1 MVNSPYIIAEASQ
14 GYEGSL
20 DISKL
25 LVKGAAKGK
34 ADAIK
39 FQVVFAEDLAEP
51 GYQYYDLFKQLEMST
66 EAWKEIR
73 NEAKHLG
80 LDFVVDVFGRR
91 SLELARTLDVDG
103 FKLHSTT
110 FFDVDLA
117 EQVLAEHKTTYIS
130 IGGIEAEEVDAFV
143 EHHQLSER
151 DDVKILFGFQSEPT
165 PIDKNN
171 LARIAQLR
179 ERYSMDIGFMDHSEG
194 SSPDSL
200 GLSLVALG
208 CGVKLFEKHITL
220 DRELELEDYVS
231 GITPSEFLIYTD
243 TLKRLSLALGTSSL
257 ELTDEE
263 VAYRGR
269 ALKRVVASHSLEKGS
284 VIGKADYRLSRPVNP
299 GGCYL
304 PEDVIGKSL
313 NIDLKE
319 GDPIDK
325 EYLS

>member
-1 MVNSPYIIAEASQ
+1 MVDSLYIIAEASQ

-20 DISKL
+20 DVSKL
-25 LVKGAAKGK
+25 LVKGAAKGN

-66 EAWKEIR
+66 EAWQEIR
-73 NEAKHLG
+73 NEAKALG

-91 SLELARTLDVDG
+91 SLELAKTLGVDG

-110 FFDVDLA
+110 FFDTDLA
-117 EQVLAEHKTTYIS
+117 EQVLAENKTTYIS
-130 IGGIEAEEVDAFV
+130 IGGIESEEVGEFIK
-143 EHHQLSER
+143 HHKLSKR
-151 DDVKILFGFQSEPT
+151 DNVKILFGFQSEPT

-171 LARIAQLR
+171 LARIAKLR
-179 ERYSMDIGFMDHSEG
+179 ERYGMDIGFMDHSEG
-194 SSPDSL
+194 STPDSL

-208 CGVKLFEKHITL
+208 CGVELFEKHITL

-231 GITPSEFLIYTD
+231 GITPSEFLVYTD
-243 TLKRLSLALGTSSL
+243 TLKRLSSALGSSSI

-263 VAYRGR
+263 IAYRGR
-269 ALKRVVASHSLEKGS
+269 ALKRVVASHSLDKGC
-284 VIGKADYRLSRPVNP
+284 VLKEADCRLSRPVNP

-304 PEDVIGKSL
+304 PADVIGKVL
-313 NIDLKE
+313 NRPLKE
-319 GDPIDK
+319 GDPIEK